1 MVQFTPS
8 YFSPRSGFVINQLSG
23 AGCRHMGN
31 FPTLP
36 LRGELAVSPGRMF
49 DCRVDVAPGRGH
61 AGWYETHVQDSVRAQ
76 LTVTCRTGMARYDF
90 PASDSLGTVIIGTG
104 VAATAITQAA
114 VSVTGPRSCEGYA
127 EGGEFC
133 GIRTP
138 YKVYFV
144 AEFDTDALRSGIWER
159 ERLTPGGRFAEG
171 GESGVYFVFD
181 LRHGRTVHYR
191 IGISYVSVEN
201 ARANLR
207 AENPGWDFDAVRRAA
222 QDEWN
227 EWLGRIE
234 VKGGTQQQRTKFY
247 TDLWHVLLGRHKIDD
262 VNGEYPDLT
271 DGQRA
276 GSFTRDIRVKTRT
289 LPRDA
294 AGRVVHHM
302 YNSDAFWLTQWNLN
316 VLWGLGWP
324 EMPDEM
330 SASLIRYADNGGL
343 IPRGPCAGGYTYI
356 MSGCPA
362 TPLIVSAYNL
372 SLIHI

>member
-1 MVQFTPS
+1 M
-8 YFSPRSGFVINQLSG
+8 
-23 AGCRHMGN
+23 
-31 FPTLP
+31 
-36 LRGELAVSPGRMF
+36 
-49 DCRVDVAPGRGH
+49 
-61 AGWYETHVQDSVRAQ
+61 
-76 LTVTCRTGMARYDF
+76 
-90 PASDSLGTVIIGTG
+90 
-104 VAATAITQAA
+104 
-114 VSVTGPRSCEGYA
+114 
-127 EGGEFC
+127 
-133 GIRTP
+133 
-138 YKVYFV
+138 
-144 AEFDTDALRSGIWER
+144 
-159 ERLTPGGRFAEG
+159 
-171 GESGVYFVFD
+171 
-181 LRHGRTVHYR
+181 
-191 IGISYVSVEN
+191 
-201 ARANLR
+201 
-207 AENPGWDFDAVRRAA
+207 RRAA

-330 SASLIRYADNGGL
+330 VGLAHPLCRQRRADSPGAL
-343 IPRGPCAGGYTYI
+343 RRRVYLHHVR
-356 MSGCPA
+356 MSGHA
-362 TPLIVSAYNL
+362 THRLGL
-372 SLIHI
+372 

>member
-1 MVQFTPS
+1 M
-8 YFSPRSGFVINQLSG
+8 
-23 AGCRHMGN
+23 
-31 FPTLP
+31 
-36 LRGELAVSPGRMF
+36 
-49 DCRVDVAPGRGH
+49 
-61 AGWYETHVQDSVRAQ
+61 
-76 LTVTCRTGMARYDF
+76 
-90 PASDSLGTVIIGTG
+90 
-104 VAATAITQAA
+104 
-114 VSVTGPRSCEGYA
+114 
-127 EGGEFC
+127 
-133 GIRTP
+133 
-138 YKVYFV
+138 
-144 AEFDTDALRSGIWER
+144 
-159 ERLTPGGRFAEG
+159 
-171 GESGVYFVFD
+171 
-181 LRHGRTVHYR
+181 
-191 IGISYVSVEN
+191 
-201 ARANLR
+201 
-207 AENPGWDFDAVRRAA
+207 RRAA

-343 IPRGPCAGGYTYI
+343 IPRGPAPEGIPT
-356 MSGCPA
+356 SCPDVRPRHSSSRPI
-362 TPLIVSAYNL
+362 TKG
-372 SLIHI
+372 

>member
-1 MVQFTPS
+1 M
-8 YFSPRSGFVINQLSG
+8 
-23 AGCRHMGN
+23 
-31 FPTLP
+31 
-36 LRGELAVSPGRMF
+36 
-49 DCRVDVAPGRGH
+49 
-61 AGWYETHVQDSVRAQ
+61 
-76 LTVTCRTGMARYDF
+76 
-90 PASDSLGTVIIGTG
+90 
-104 VAATAITQAA
+104 
-114 VSVTGPRSCEGYA
+114 
-127 EGGEFC
+127 
-133 GIRTP
+133 
-138 YKVYFV
+138 
-144 AEFDTDALRSGIWER
+144 
-159 ERLTPGGRFAEG
+159 
-171 GESGVYFVFD
+171 
-181 LRHGRTVHYR
+181 
-191 IGISYVSVEN
+191 
-201 ARANLR
+201 
-207 AENPGWDFDAVRRAA
+207 RRAA

-362 TPLIVSAYNL
+362 TPLIVSAYNKGL
-372 SLIHI
+372 MRKCDPMHAFRTMQRNHMPGGMQGIGEFYLEHGYQPKNAGMTIESNFQDWALAQMAVRLGLEDKAAYFGNRSHGWRKLYRPDQQLLFPKDEQGQWLHDDPLRGTGWIEANAWQATWGVSHELPTCLLYTSDAADE

>member
-1 MVQFTPS
+1 MTP
-8 YFSPRSGFVINQLSG
+8 R
-23 AGCRHMGN
+23 
-31 FPTLP
+31 
-36 LRGELAVSPGRMF
+36 PG
-49 DCRVDVAPGRGH
+49 
-61 AGWYETHVQDSVRAQ
+61 TS
-76 LTVTCRTGMARYDF
+76 
-90 PASDSLGTVIIGTG
+90 
-104 VAATAITQAA
+104 
-114 VSVTGPRSCEGYA
+114 
-127 EGGEFC
+127 
-133 GIRTP
+133 TP
-138 YKVYFV
+138 C
-144 AEFDTDALRSGIWER
+144 A
-159 ERLTPGGRFAEG
+159 
-171 GESGVYFVFD
+171 
-181 LRHGRTVHYR
+181 
-191 IGISYVSVEN
+191 
-201 ARANLR
+201 
-207 AENPGWDFDAVRRAA
+207 RAA

-330 SASLIRYADNGGL
+330 SASLIRYADNGG
-343 IPRGPCAGGYTYI
+343 
-356 MSGCPA
+356 
-362 TPLIVSAYNL
+362 
-372 SLIHI
+372 